1 MTQTTPPSERG
12 WFWQAFHERDGWAST
27 TKSQRNIA
35 FALATVVIVFYVFSK
50 TPIPTGLPELLAM
63 YFGIAVGGR
72 IADRWVETKEKKD
85 A

>member
-1 MTQTTPPSERG
+1 MDQTTPPSKRG
-12 WFWQAFHERDGWAST
+12 WWWQAFHERDGWAST

-35 FALATVVIVFYVFSK
+35 FTLATVIIAFYVFTN

-72 IADRWVETKEKKD
+72 IADRWVEKKED
-85 A
+85 MNA